1 MERVKMSRQ
10 DRAKQFAPFDALKGL
25 HLALKMKEFE
35 HERVQ
40 KGDLSEEKILDIS
53 NILQSLKKND
63 KVRVTYFENGHNFD
77 TFGACIFD
85 VENQCLVVG
94 HKKIP
99 LLSVLDIEIID

>member
-40 KGDLSEEKILDIS
+40 KGDLSEEKILEIS
-53 NILQSLKKND
+53 NILQNLKKTD
-63 KVRVTYFENGHNFD
+63 KVKVTYFEDGHNFNISG
-77 TFGACIFD
+77 TCTVD
-85 VENQCLVVG
+85 VENQCLIVK
-94 HKKIP
+94 HKEIALSSILDVEKIG
-99 LLSVLDIEIID
+99 